1 LGFATSRT
9 SGTVRSHSVPPAPT
23 LFPSALTLFRPLSHY
38 SHPLSPYSIY
48 SHAISV
54 RFCTIPSAPTLFP
67 PAFTLFHP
75 LSRYFHPHLLYS
87 IRIIHIW
94 TYYTLLDH
102 PFTHIPSAPTHFW
115 SSDHN
120 TTRFL
125 LITSAGG
132 LYTVP
137 CTSEACTVPYNTHTT
152 VQTHLTARLPWVVAF
167 GLYLHLGVRHSGYVG
182 SRSVSCTGSHKITDS
197 LVPDSF
203 QVL

>member
-1 LGFATSRT
+1 MGFATSRT
-9 SGTVRSHSVPPAPT
+9 SGTIRSHSVPPAPT
-23 LFPSALTLFRPLSHY
+23 LFPFALTLFRPLSHY
-38 SHPLSPYSIY
+38 SHPLSPYSIH

-75 LSRYFHPHLLYS
+75 LSRYFRPHLLYS
-87 IRIIHIW
+87 ICIIHIW
-94 TYYTLLDH
+94 TYYTFLDH

-132 LYTVP
+132 PYTVP

-152 VQTHLTARLPWVVAF
+152 VQTHLTARLPRVVAF
-167 GLYLHLGVRHSGYVG
+167 GLHLHLGARHSGYVG
-182 SRSVSCTGSHKITDS
+182 PRSISCTGSHR
-197 LVPDSF
+197 L
-203 QVL
+203 